1 MSNHTFKEWFL
12 ATRPWSFPASA
23 MPVAVT
29 MAYCFYLTSSGDSA
43 PVGPSQWAYSI
54 VALISMILFQ
64 AVGNV
69 WSDLRDFK
77 RGVDTADSYGVKI
90 LTSGQFSTT
99 EVRNLAI
106 ALFCITSSLGV
117 LLAVCCGPVILAL
130 GIAGIALTVFYPFL
144 KYNALGD
151 VDIFLTYALLPT
163 AGTSYLITG
172 TFVPEA
178 IAISVPVGLITVA
191 ILHANNTRDVAT
203 DRRAGIRT
211 LAMIIGNRASRTVYV
226 AEVVLPLAIT
236 DALILSGIL
245 PAVAAVA
252 CAAALLPTVRNIRMI
267 AHATPDNLISIGNLD
282 EHTAKL
288 QLVFSL
294 SLSAALTL
302 YAILLSHTS

>member
-106 ALFCITSSLGV
+106 ALFCNYS
-117 LLAVCCGPVILAL
+117 A
-130 GIAGIALTVFYPFL
+130 
-144 KYNALGD
+144 
-151 VDIFLTYALLPT
+151 
-163 AGTSYLITG
+163 
-172 TFVPEA
+172 
-178 IAISVPVGLITVA
+178 
-191 ILHANNTRDVAT
+191 
-203 DRRAGIRT
+203 
-211 LAMIIGNRASRTVYV
+211 
-226 AEVVLPLAIT
+226 
-236 DALILSGIL
+236 DA
-245 PAVAAVA
+245 P
-252 CAAALLPTVRNIRMI
+252 M
-267 AHATPDNLISIGNLD
+267 
-282 EHTAKL
+282 
-288 QLVFSL
+288 
-294 SLSAALTL
+294 
-302 YAILLSHTS
+302 